1 MSELIKN
8 EILALLK
15 PEQVVYLA
23 TSCENQPYNRPV
35 TLIYNKNRFYFATG
49 SIDAKTEQLKLNPLL
64 EICLPIK
71 DEKYSGYVRFTGN
84 AEAVSDSVVRKEI
97 YDEASF
103 LSYFWKESTDPS
115 YVLYQMTWQKAEY
128 MKPGEHLSTKIDW

>member
-1 MSELIKN
+1 MSKIIKK

-23 TSCENQPYNRPV
+23 TSCENQPSNRPV
-35 TLIYNKNRFYFATG
+35 TLIYNKGRFFFATG
-49 SIDAKTEQLKLNPLL
+49 SSDAKTEQLLSNPKI

-71 DEKYSGYVRFTGN
+71 DEKYSGYIRFTGK
-84 AEAVSDSVVRKEI
+84 AEAISDAVIRKEI

-103 LSYFWKESTDPS
+103 LNYFWKESTDPS
-115 YVLYQMTWQKAEY
+115 YVLYRMTWQKAEY
-128 MKPGEHLSTKIDW
+128 MKPGEHLTTKVDW